1 MGAEPVTS
9 VHQIATMMLL
19 GSLCAC
25 AKPSLENIPLVWKPT
40 SETHFGA
47 VNLTEIGDTK
57 IQFENFRDVRSRP
70 ELIAENREDALPKPV
85 TTHDNVGEFVS
96 AHMRQILSDT
106 GLNVVDSNADVIV
119 SGEVRQF
126 FVAETSTYQGTV
138 QLRLTARNRAGGRL
152 WSGTTSGSAKRFG
165 RSYSKENYYEVLS
178 DSTIDATATLLR
190 DAEFRRALTRR

>member
-1 MGAEPVTS
+1 
-9 VHQIATMMLL
+9 
-19 GSLCAC
+19 
-25 AKPSLENIPLVWKPT
+25 
-40 SETHFGA
+40 
-47 VNLTEIGDTK
+47 
-57 IQFENFRDVRSRP
+57 
-70 ELIAENREDALPKPV
+70 
-85 TTHDNVGEFVS
+85 
-96 AHMRQILSDT
+96 
-106 GLNVVDSNADVIV
+106 
-119 SGEVRQF
+119 VRQF